1 MLPTQQWMLSQWLL
15 VSTLVM
21 SFLFF
26 RLWALAL
33 WCTLATGV
41 AHITT
46 ALLLNLSVD
55 DVWGFQALVNRLRT
69 MFRVFPIT
77 VVIVFAQDVASLD
90 DENLDAY
97 NVHIADDSDDGGH
110 PLISYCIECQR
121 AVVDETHCLV
131 CHREVPDGDMRS
143 HQSWDPLCEALR
155 PPRRS
160 AESPARI
167 RRNVRPHNEPDYDS
181 DTTIVNDELVF

>member
-1 MLPTQQWMLSQWLL
+1 MNFPQRFSSYQHTCKYQLSSMLPTQQWMLSQWLL

-41 AHITT
+41 AHITA
-46 ALLLNLSVD
+46 ALLLNLGVD
-55 DVWGFQALVNRLRT
+55 GVWGIQALVNRLRS

-90 DENLDAY
+90 DENLNAY
-97 NVHIADDSDDGGH
+97 NVHVADDSDNGGH
-110 PLISYCIECQR
+110 PLVNYCVDCQW
-121 AVVDETHCLV
+121 AVVDPSHCRV
-131 CHREVPDGDMRS
+131 CHREIPNGNIRS
-143 HQSWDPLCEALR
+143 YQ
-155 PPRRS
+155 
-160 AESPARI
+160 
-167 RRNVRPHNEPDYDS
+167 
-181 DTTIVNDELVF
+181 